1 MSYCKI
7 IGGKASNIALVL
19 MEIMGAGAFSLRK
32 MKGEIEM
39 TTQNSTKV
47 GPFRYDIVGSFLRT
61 TGLKDAL
68 AQKRNGELSATEFLK
83 IQHAEIK
90 KLVAAEVKHGL
101 ADVTDGEFSR
111 SWWHLDFLWG
121 LGGVAHYDYQKSY
134 KFKGAKTRTDNAEL
148 DGRVAY
154 NPEHPFFAAF
164 SYLKSITPAGIVPKQ
179 TIPSPTML
187 FRDNR
192 SDNWPKYYQQ
202 RTDYLH
208 DLAKAYHLTIQHFY
222 DLGARYLQ
230 IDDTTWAFLISK
242 LNETKDQPVE
252 QQKYVT
258 LAQESVAVINEMLTG
273 LPADL
278 TVTTHIC
285 RGNFRSTFLF
295 AGGYQAVAPYLAQLN
310 YDGFF
315 LEYDSERSG
324 DFAPLKTIFNNRTEK
339 RIVLG
344 LLTSKEGELE
354 DPAEIR
360 QRLLEASQFVPLENL
375 ALSTQCGFASTEEG
389 NLLTDEQQWSKIEL
403 VKKIAQQV
411 WQD

>member
-1 MSYCKI
+1 
-7 IGGKASNIALVL
+7 
-19 MEIMGAGAFSLRK
+19 
-32 MKGEIEM
+32 M
-39 TTQNSTKV
+39 TAQNQTKV

-61 TGLKDAL
+61 PALKVAL
-68 AQKRNGELSATEFLK
+68 TKQRSGELSANEFL
-83 IQHAEIK
+83 QVRQAEIK
-90 KLVAAEVKHGL
+90 KLVAAEVEHGL

-121 LGGVAHYDYQKSY
+121 LNGVEHYDYQKSY

-148 DGRVAY
+148 NGRVAY
-154 NPEHPFFAAF
+154 NPDHPFFAAF
-164 SYLKSITPAGIVPKQ
+164 NYLKSVTPSGIVPKQ

-192 SDNWPKYYQQ
+192 SDNWPKFYQQ

-208 DLAKAYHLTIQHFY
+208 DLAQAYHLTIQHFY
-222 DLGARYLQ
+222 DLGARYVQ

-242 LNETKDQPVE
+242 LNETKDSPAE
-252 QQKYVT
+252 QKKYVT
-258 LAQESVAVINEMLTG
+258 LAQEAVSVINEMLTG

-295 AGGYQAVAPYLAQLN
+295 AGGYQAVAKYLAQLN

-315 LEYDSERSG
+315 LEYDNERSG
-324 DFAPLKTIFNNRTEK
+324 DFAPLKTIFNNRLEK
-339 RIVLG
+339 RIILG
-344 LLTSKEGELE
+344 LITSKAGKLE
-354 DPAEIR
+354 DPAEISE
-360 QRLLEASQFVPLENL
+360 RLHEASKFVPLANL
-375 ALSTQCGFASTEEG
+375 GLSTQCGFASTEEG
-389 NLLTDEQQWSKIEL
+389 NLLTEEQEWAKIEL

-411 WQD
+411 WHD